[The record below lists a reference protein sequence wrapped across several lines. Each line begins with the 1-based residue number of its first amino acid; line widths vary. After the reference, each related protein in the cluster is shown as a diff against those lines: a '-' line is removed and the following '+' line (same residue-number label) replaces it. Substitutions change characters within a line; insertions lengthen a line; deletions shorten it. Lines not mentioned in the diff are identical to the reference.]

1 MGDNGHVT
9 LHSPSPPE
17 QELLQ
22 DRTGSSHSF
31 PRKGLSQSLTTM
43 ERDSPMNSTVQHQL
57 KPWGSTPMSSTPSES
72 QFPHF
77 DQRRTP
83 VVPDLQYPNVAPDNA
98 SWPSFPEQSAP
109 MDQDSLPR
117 HQSSMPR
124 NFIVTSVPGG
134 GGGFSN
140 GVMDGPAPSPSTLPQ
155 RSRSLASTEPE
166 QLRRPVEHL
175 IKLASV
181 REERM
186 SRQREIFDL
195 RSSELSTFSSEA
207 SRATDAVQDQIELVK
222 LEAEAMRTQAGQ
234 MLQEATK
241 TRELADRLIA
251 SVDALNVP
259 NARKHVD
266 HLVERSDQMTSFMR
280 KAFDW
285 LAALRDREQEKVND
299 IQKELDEQALAEI
312 NRAEKEL
319 EAEAQEK
326 LEAARREEEER
337 KAAKKKA
344 EEEEE
349 AARKKA
355 YEEQRAAV
363 LEQKRRASEAQAQKI
378 QRERRP
384 ANDPG
389 GGSNPPAS
397 VFPGIASEHTNNARA
412 STSLSLPPVVPGSTR
427 PPARGKGPLEVTAP
441 LSQPPPS
448 PNKAKTV
455 PASVWFV
462 PAQTEVGR
470 TVNTD
475 SPLSSTTL
483 ASELHPRTG
492 ETSQRPPMNHV
503 VHAASQDQ
511 MLRQEPR
518 RMTPML
524 EQQRVEIKRE
534 PSVEE
539 LPATRLQAS
548 PSRPSSEMADMNDG
562 RQRHLAISRRT
573 PSQDRSGEQ
582 RNQASSASGANSL
595 YVTQTEEN
603 RRRSDPSAPVPP
615 EQANLI
621 HSQDSLHDPP
631 DPRRAGTI
639 EIVFPVPAPEA
650 RSRGGRSLDP
660 HRLTHASGFV
670 RDPRATIQGKL
681 QITGSRNDHSGV
693 RGPTGIEAETGSST
707 TTIATGTETAPVVIA
722 PHRPVEPPIPTG
734 HRTRRRPHHHGNTV
748 RLRDLA
754 IVTALPHQTMRPSDS
769 LAEIRKIGSPSES
782 IPTHGTINQLT
793 KQNPSD
799 RDRTPTPPRLA
810 EAAEKIVDAAEVVAQ
825 LVAVLT
831 LGVACGEA
839 LAQLKRA
846 LKLLGNVELRQSDST
861 FGVRLFTTFSKLEH
875 KGTLGTDRRKL
886 GKRLADIHG
895 LLNRLDASMICVNER
910 VARELSQPETPCC
923 ALPHPFPEIPIYQQ
937 SNALHHPHTSRRSEA
952 FVEPDRT
959 PSTTGARDMGGDA
972 ASALPQNSSVL
983 QEEPAMRPTQ
993 MAAQLRRNAEHFSGA
1008 LAADQGVLRAAE
1020 ENVGANLDVMK
1031 RVRLRLQDHR
1041 GKALGTTCL
1050 TVSSIVVAI
1059 AFLVM
1064 SFSSPERRWEM
1075 AVSVVM
1081 TQLLFPV
1088 IWQSV
1093 DTLPV
1098 TD

>member
-1 MGDNGHVT
+1 
-9 LHSPSPPE
+9 
-17 QELLQ
+17 
-22 DRTGSSHSF
+22 
-31 PRKGLSQSLTTM
+31 
-43 ERDSPMNSTVQHQL
+43 
-57 KPWGSTPMSSTPSES
+57 MSSTPSES
-72 QFPHF
+72 HDVKFPHF
-77 DQRRTP
+77 EQRRTP

-98 SWPSFPEQSAP
+98 SWPSSAEQSAP

-117 HQSSMPR
+117 HQPSMPR
-124 NFIVTSVPGG
+124 NSIVTSVPGG

-140 GVMDGPAPSPSTLPQ
+140 GVMDGPAPSPPTLPQ

-166 QLRRPVEHL
+166 QLRRPVEQL

-181 REERM
+181 RDERM

-195 RSSELSTFSSEA
+195 RSHELSTFSSEA
-207 SRATDAVQDQIELVK
+207 SRATEAVQDQIELVK
-222 LEAEAMRTQAGQ
+222 LEAEQMRTQAGQ

-266 HLVERSDQMTSFMR
+266 HLVERSDQMSSFMR

-285 LAALRDREQEKVND
+285 LAALRAREQEKVND

-312 NRAEKEL
+312 NRLAKIQEQQRLLDAERRKRA
-319 EAEAQEK
+319 EAEEQEK

-337 KAAKKKA
+337 RAAKKKA

-384 ANDPG
+384 ANDSG
-389 GGSNPPAS
+389 G
-397 VFPGIASEHTNNARA
+397 
-412 STSLSLPPVVPGSTR
+412 
-427 PPARGKGPLEVTAP
+427 GPLEVTAP

-475 SPLSSTTL
+475 SPLSSTIL
-483 ASELHPRTG
+483 ASELHPRTV
-492 ETSQRPPMNHV
+492 ETSQRLPMNHV
-503 VHAASQDQ
+503 THATSQDQ

-539 LPATRLQAS
+539 LPATRLPAS
-548 PSRPSSEMADMNDG
+548 PSRPSSEMADDDG

-573 PSQDRSGEQ
+573 PSQDRSGDQ
-582 RNQASSASGANSL
+582 RKQASSASGANSL
-595 YVTQTEEN
+595 HVTQTEEN

-650 RSRGGRSLDP
+650 RSRGGPSLDP

-670 RDPRATIQGKL
+670 RDLRATIQGKL
-681 QITGSRNDHSGV
+681 QITGSHDHSGV
-693 RGPTGIEAETGSST
+693 RGPTGIEAETGSPS
-707 TTIATGTETAPVVIA
+707 TTIATGTETALVVIA
-722 PHRPVEPPIPTG
+722 PHPPVEPPIPIG
-734 HRTRRRPHHHGNTV
+734 RRTRRRPHHHGNTA

-754 IVTALPHQTMRPSDS
+754 IVTALPHQTMRHSDS
-769 LAEIRKIGSPSES
+769 LAEMRKIGSLNEP

-793 KQNPSD
+793 KNPSD
-799 RDRTPTPPRLA
+799 RDRTPTPPPRLA
-810 EAAEKIVDAAEVVAQ
+810 EAAEKIVDAAEVGCPMAQ

-831 LGVACGEA
+831 PGVACGEA
-839 LAQLKRA
+839 LA
-846 LKLLGNVELRQSDST
+846 
-861 FGVRLFTTFSKLEH
+861 
-875 KGTLGTDRRKL
+875 
-886 GKRLADIHG
+886 
-895 LLNRLDASMICVNER
+895 
-910 VARELSQPETPCC
+910 VA
-923 ALPHPFPEIPIYQQ
+923 
-937 SNALHHPHTSRRSEA
+937 
-952 FVEPDRT
+952 V
-959 PSTTGARDMGGDA
+959 
-972 ASALPQNSSVL
+972 
-983 QEEPAMRPTQ
+983 
-993 MAAQLRRNAEHFSGA
+993 
-1008 LAADQGVLRAAE
+1008 
-1020 ENVGANLDVMK
+1020 
-1031 RVRLRLQDHR
+1031 
-1041 GKALGTTCL
+1041 
-1050 TVSSIVVAI
+1050 VVA
-1059 AFLVM
+1059 LYLDLR
-1064 SFSSPERRWEM
+1064 PPCYRG
-1075 AVSVVM
+1075 
-1081 TQLLFPV
+1081 
-1088 IWQSV
+1088 
-1093 DTLPV
+1093 
-1098 TD
+1098 